1 MKEVNIYIRTSLTGP
16 CIKDGRWAAAME
28 CQTSKGP
35 AVKGICGE
43 EQETTY
49 YRLVLLE
56 KMHKWIWED
65 EPKEESVINKE
76 IMGIVAPTKF
86 RMFRMQFANAL
97 FSEFQIRIMPYNGR
111 GEPEEISYL
120 ELAKTFEQ
128 TFYPEGRKTSDSE
141 AYERVY
147 QMPLREKKER
157 EVLKTEPLKKKAEP
171 AKAQETLEEPK
182 ETEEQIPGQMEVEDY
197 PELMPDAPAMNLPEE
212 EKQVHEITEE
222 VVQEGEVI
230 EDILKSGDP
239 EKIMQLLK
247 KEFAWPK
254 NKAAVIE
261 LVGDLPE
268 EGEVYRAYEKGKKQ
282 YALRAKV
289 NIFAKKDMNISTARI
304 ADRK

>member
-1 MKEVNIYIRTSLTGP
+1 MSLCDIAPEEHHGSWT
-16 CIKDGRWAAAME
+16 E
-28 CQTSKGP
+28 TLVYEFFKGEG
-35 AVKGICGE
+35 KGCF
-43 EQETTY
+43 
-49 YRLVLLE
+49 E
-56 KMHKWIWED
+56 KMAKWIWAD
-65 EPKEESVINKE
+65 ESKEASTINRK

-111 GEPEEISYL
+111 GEPEEMSYL

-147 QMPLREKKER
+147 QVPLREKKER

-182 ETEEQIPGQMEVEDY
+182 ETEEQIQGQMEVEDY
-197 PELMPDAPAMNLPEE
+197 QELMPDAPVINLPEE

-222 VVQEGEVI
+222 VVQEWEVI
-230 EDILKSGDP
+230 EDILKSGDS
-239 EKIMQLLK
+239 EKIIQLLK

-254 NKAAVIE
+254 GGWDNWKKKVIT
-261 LVGDLPE
+261 L
-268 EGEVYRAYEKGKKQ
+268 
-282 YALRAKV
+282 
-289 NIFAKKDMNISTARI
+289 
-304 ADRK
+304 